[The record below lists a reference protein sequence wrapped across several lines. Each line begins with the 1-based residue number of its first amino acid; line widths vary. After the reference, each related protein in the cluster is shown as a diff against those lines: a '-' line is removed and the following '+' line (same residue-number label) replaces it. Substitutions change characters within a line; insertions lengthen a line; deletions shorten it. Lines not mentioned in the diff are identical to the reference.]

1 MSFTPKM
8 PFRAIFLMK
17 TVNTSFLIAAAALAV
32 LLPTRHI
39 ESQTVAPADPLAAI
53 QALQTANDDLIKRQ
67 EATLKDL
74 TDMTDTAR
82 EVRIFA
88 RRG

>member
-1 MSFTPKM
+1 MKIFNGS
-8 PFRAIFLMK
+8 IFL
-17 TVNTSFLIAAAALAV
+17 VAAAFAV
-32 LLPTRHI
+32 LLPASRI
-39 ESQTVAPADPLAAI
+39 ESQTVVPTDPLVSI

-67 EATLKDL
+67 EASLKDL
-74 TDMTDTAR
+74 SDMTTTAR

>member
-1 MSFTPKM
+1 MKSPNFA
-8 PFRAIFLMK
+8 PFF
-17 TVNTSFLIAAAALAV
+17 VAAVLAV
-32 LLPTRHI
+32 FLPASHI

-53 QALQTANDDLIKRQ
+53 QALQTTNDDLIKRQ

-74 TDMTDTAR
+74 SDMTDTAR
-82 EVRIFA
+82 EVRIFS